1 MFPAAQKSTTNKNNL
16 PKFIVLEGVDGSGKT
31 TAAHYIAQKLNYEYF
46 KTPGDIFSAVRPL
59 FEDKS
64 HVNGRLFFYLGTVLY
79 ASEEIKKTL
88 ERGRGVICD
97 RYIYTTLCYQKAMG
111 ACVSQELE
119 KEIISK
125 LQMPDLTIFLYA
137 DKQARHERLNKR
149 RQGTGYRGDQ
159 WIEQNDNMQEQLVKL
174 FLQYPVITL
183 DNSRLNKEQTCQA
196 IINLLNSAVSNQ

>member
-1 MFPAAQKSTTNKNNL
+1 MLLSNQKPTINKNNL

-31 TAAHYIAQKLNYEYF
+31 TAAHCIAQELNYEYF

-64 HVNGRLFFYLGTVLY
+64 HINGRLFFYLSTVLY
-79 ASEEIKKTL
+79 ASEEIKKAL
-88 ERGRGVICD
+88 KQKKGVICD

-137 DKQARHERLNKR
+137 NKQARHERLSKR
-149 RQGTGYRGDQ
+149 RRGAGYRGDQ

-183 DNSRLNKEQTCQA
+183 DNSSLNKEQTCQA
-196 IINLLNSAVSNQ
+196 IINLISSAA